1 MSTSDKLNYL
11 IETKNA
17 IKTAIQ
23 NKGVS
28 VTNEDTFR
36 NYAEKISSIPQTVKA
51 DDWKPEADWWNIEEI
66 LENDTEDYE
75 AKVILLLTDE
85 LDNTGILQEIKG
97 FSKYKLSDG
106 QVFTPQNYTQTVNI
120 TDIFDTTKDKECSKR
135 YKTRYIIGY
144 FNSQSSTTMFFPA
157 NTLAIIIDGIK
168 SGNNTCFQNKQYLQ
182 YVKFKNLILP
192 SASLNSMFIH
202 DVRLQK
208 VEGLENI
215 SNMNNENFISY
226 NSMFSDNTSLKK
238 APYLEI
244 SDDSTVISMFYGCVS
259 LIDISNVNM
268 GENIS
273 NITSIISYT
282 QVEDFP
288 FDFSSGTLTN
298 VVQAFYMSPKLKKI
312 GKLNL
317 EKVTDTS
324 KASSIFGNCYSLEEI
339 EDITNISVSLN
350 FSNCNLLTRST
361 LLKILNGLVDL
372 TGKSAQTLTLGATNL
387 AKLTD
392 EEKAIATNKNWILK

>member
-1 MSTSDKLNYL
+1 MATSDKLNYL
-11 IETKNA
+11 IDTKQA
-17 IKTAIQ
+17 IRTAIQ

-120 TDIFDTTKDKECSKR
+120 TDIFDTTKDKECSKG

-144 FNSQSSTTMFFPA
+144 NNTVTSVITFPT
-157 NTLAIIIDGIK
+157 NTLAVLVDGIK
-168 SGNNTCFQNKQYLQ
+168 TNGIACFQNKQYLQ
-182 YVKFKNLILP
+182 YVKILNLILTIT
-192 SASLNSMFIH
+192 SLASMFIN

-208 VEGLENI
+208 IEGLENI
-215 SNMNNENFISY
+215 NNIDNKSFTSY
-226 NSMFSDNTSLKK
+226 NSMFSNNTSLKK

-244 SDDSTVISMFYGCVS
+244 SNGSTITSMFNGCFS
-259 LIDISNVNM
+259 LTDISNINI

-273 NITSIISYT
+273 NITSIISNT
-282 QVEDFP
+282 QIEDFP
-288 FDFSSGTLTN
+288 FDFSSRTLTN
-298 VVQAFYMSPKLKKI
+298 VVQAFYNSPKLKKI

-317 EKVTDTS
+317 ENVTSTS
-324 KASSIFGNCYSLEEI
+324 SASSIFSNCYSLEEI
-339 EDITNISVSLN
+339 EEITNISVNLL
-350 FSNCNLLTRST
+350 FSNCNLLTHST